1 VGVRIFEVLF
11 GKKPTEPKSTP
22 AGDTAGGLSRA
33 QLMFLARFRSPQDVA
48 WIEQDGRWPESLGE
62 PPMEVI
68 RCFREGGL
76 LVPGSLADH
85 LSAGHSV
92 KELKEL
98 CRSHGLKVS
107 GTREVLVARLVEA
120 VPDQVTALV
129 AGRTVLR
136 CSQEAQ
142 KLAEDFA
149 AESEA
154 RKAAAEAETRE
165 ALVARDFRR
174 ACRAVALFEASQPF
188 PRGME
193 MDWSHYDPEPDVVA
207 LSAAFE
213 RWPHLLAFV
222 PGDSRDAFRIAAA
235 ETYLWGRSRTLR
247 GSCLP
252 HVEGPLNAEVTCRML
267 VAFAQ
272 TERTLHGLRES
283 GTTLV
288 VVCRNGSCAG
298 CQEGPSIVALR
309 SMPEIPRPECTNPE
323 GCRCCLRPATQEER
337 T

>member
-1 VGVRIFEVLF
+1 VRRTSLFSGNVGVQRELPGAVGVQWELPGAMARRDQGLAPRFSPVIL
-11 GKKPTEPKSTP
+11 KSRPLLGTASSNCVP
-22 AGDTAGGLSRA
+22 AEAVRGA
-33 QLMFLARFRSPQDVA
+33 
-48 WIEQDGRWPESLGE
+48 E
-62 PPMEVI
+62 
-68 RCFREGGL
+68 L
-76 LVPGSLADH
+76 LV
-85 LSAGHSV
+85 
-92 KELKEL
+92 
-98 CRSHGLKVS
+98 C
-107 GTREVLVARLVEA
+107 TR
-120 VPDQVTALV
+120 Q
-129 AGRTVLR
+129 RTRQFPLR
-136 CSQEAQ
+136 
-142 KLAEDFA
+142 
-149 AESEA
+149 
-154 RKAAAEAETRE
+154 
-165 ALVARDFRR
+165 
-174 ACRAVALFEASQPF
+174 P
-188 PRGME
+188 
-193 MDWSHYDPEPDVVA
+193 YI
-207 LSAAFE
+207 
-213 RWPHLLAFV
+213 